1 MHLASA
7 QLCARAPHE
16 RHTSG
21 EEAKEEEAGGRRAG
35 DGGAEQGR
43 PCPPSAAAPAGA
55 RAPLRGGPAGEG
67 QLPRAGPASGPDP
80 TPCFLEQGPGVEQ
93 GPTATAFLT
102 TYMRHLGPGA
112 LLATPDAERPRQA
125 HARWRASWRRW
136 PRGGGRLFQRAVE
149 PL

>member
-102 TYMRHLGPGA
+102 TYMSPTTAIGEPGRF
-112 LLATPDAERPRQA
+112 ATA
-125 HARWRASWRRW
+125 
-136 PRGGGRLFQRAVE
+136 
-149 PL
+149 

>member
-21 EEAKEEEAGGRRAG
+21 EEAKEEEAVEEGGRRAG

-102 TYMRHLGPGA
+102 TYMSPTTAIGEPGRF
-112 LLATPDAERPRQA
+112 ATA
-125 HARWRASWRRW
+125 
-136 PRGGGRLFQRAVE
+136 
-149 PL
+149 